1 MKATVINLINFGDRY
16 LRRAGLITH
25 RLSTERLMEYVLRK
39 SGAVRTSGA
48 VPSAENHSAYGIAG
62 VYLDR
67 SLEVSR
73 EMRKKFFALLR
84 ERAKRFPLQYL
95 LGEASFMDFSF
106 TVDRTCLIPRPETEF
121 LVEQVIRE
129 IKETVP
135 SGEVRIIDIGTGC
148 GNIALSLTRYLP
160 FAEVWATDISEE
172 TLALAKKNAVKLGV
186 WGKERF
192 VLSNLFQN
200 VPDLRFECIVSNP
213 PYLSRADMKMLEGE
227 VMHEPS
233 RALFGGKTGT
243 ETIIT
248 IAHDARKYL
257 TNGGLLAMEIGMG
270 QAKKVKAALK
280 RLGYSSIRTM
290 ADYVGIQR
298 VVLARYCKARRSL

>member
-1 MKATVINLINFGDRY
+1 VKATVINLINFGDRY

-25 RLSTERLMEYVLRK
+25 RLSTERLMEYVLRE
-39 SGAVRTSGA
+39 SGAMR
-48 VPSAENHSAYGIAG
+48 SANHNSAYGIAG
-62 VYLDR
+62 LYLDR

-73 EMRKKFFALLR
+73 DMREKFFSLLR

-121 LVEQVIRE
+121 LVEQVLRE
-129 IKETVP
+129 IKGTVP

-148 GNIALSLTRYLP
+148 GNIALSLACYLP
-160 FAEVWATDISEE
+160 FAEVWATDISAE
-172 TLALAKKNAVKLGV
+172 TLALAKKNAVKLDV
-186 WGKERF
+186 WGEERF
-192 VLSNLFQN
+192 ILSNLFQN
-200 VPDLRFECIVSNP
+200 VPDIRFECIVSNP
-213 PYLSRADMKMLEGE
+213 PYLSRLDMKTLEGE
-227 VMHEPS
+227 VMHEPF
-233 RALFGGKTGT
+233 RALFGGKSGT
-243 ETIIT
+243 ETIIN

-270 QAKKVKAALK
+270 QAKKIKAALK
-280 RLGYSSIRTM
+280 RLGYSSIRTR

-298 VVLARYCKARRSL
+298 VVLARYRGKGR